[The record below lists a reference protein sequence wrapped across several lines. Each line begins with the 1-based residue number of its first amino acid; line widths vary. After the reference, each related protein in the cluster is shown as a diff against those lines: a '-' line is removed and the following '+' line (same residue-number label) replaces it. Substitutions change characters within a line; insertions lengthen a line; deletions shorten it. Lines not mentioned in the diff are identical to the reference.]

1 MKLEEDLYIYL
12 WQDPGENNCNSYLVR
27 GEVTVLIDPG
37 HLQHITSLLHQIEE
51 DGISTEEIDVVT
63 VTHGH
68 PDHVEGLQ
76 AFLEKPVKIAMNQEE
91 EQYLK
96 GNGKFLFDM
105 MGQSLPQFRIDFY
118 LKEGELHLG
127 EKVFNIFQTPGHSP
141 GSISIYW
148 PEKKALFTGDLVF
161 YGGVGRTDF
170 LEGDPGLLV
179 RSIERLSR
187 LDTEILL
194 PGHGEIVSGREMVLQ
209 NYEFIRQSFYSYL

>member
-1 MKLEEDLYIYL
+1 
-12 WQDPGENNCNSYLVR
+12 
-27 GEVTVLIDPG
+27 
-37 HLQHITSLLHQIEE
+37 
-51 DGISTEEIDVVT
+51 
-63 VTHGH
+63 
-68 PDHVEGLQ
+68 
-76 AFLEKPVKIAMNQEE
+76 MNQEE